1 MKLAVLSDIHGNLPA
16 LEVVLDDLAS
26 WGPDRI
32 IINGDVINRGP
43 DSLGCLQLI
52 EEQLNGCYILK
63 GNHEEF
69 VLECAQKPFTAG
81 NQRHELR
88 RFAHWTI
95 EQLGTRLQQVR
106 DWREELDL
114 TDPDG
119 GELHITHGTR
129 LGKRDGIGE
138 KTAPEMLPAK
148 LGDPKQLFIT
158 AHTHQPLVLG
168 YQGTLVVNTGS
179 VGSPFDRDPRAAYG
193 RFSFHGGRWN
203 AEIIRLAYDRARTER
218 AYEESGFLQEG
229 GPFAR
234 ILLTELRQSRG
245 HMAPWMRRY
254 EQAVLDGEITVERAV
269 TEYLNS
275 R

>member
-16 LEVVLDDLAS
+16 LEAVLDDVQR
-26 WGPDRI
+26 WNPDRV

-69 VLECAQKPFTAG
+69 VLECAQKPFIAG

-106 DWREELDL
+106 DWHEDLDL
-114 TDPDG
+114 IDPDG

-129 LGKRDGIGE
+129 LGKRDGIGQ
-138 KTAPEMLPAK
+138 KTAPEKLPAK

-158 AHTHQPLVLG
+158 AHTHQPLVLD
-168 YQGTLVVNTGS
+168 YEGTLVVNTGS

-193 RFSFHGGRWN
+193 RFTFHAGRWN

-218 AYEESGFLQEG
+218 AYEETGFLEGG

-234 ILLTELRQSRG
+234 ILLAELRQSRG

-254 EQAVLDGEITVERAV
+254 ERAVLDGEITVEKAV
-269 TEYLNS
+269 TDYLKS

>member
-1 MKLAVLSDIHGNLPA
+1 MKLAVISDIHGNLPA
-16 LEVVLDDLAS
+16 LEEVLDDLLS
-26 WGPDRI
+26 WGPDQV

-43 DSLGCLQLI
+43 DSVGCLQLI
-52 EEQLNGCYILK
+52 EQQLNGCHILK

-69 VLECAQKPFTAG
+69 ILECAEKSFTAG

-95 EQLGTRLQQVR
+95 EQLGDRLQQVR
-106 DWREELDL
+106 DWLEELDL

-129 LGKRDGIGE
+129 LGKRDGIGQ
-138 KTAPEMLPAK
+138 KTAAEKLPAK

-158 AHTHQPLVLG
+158 AHTHQPLVLD

-218 AYEESGFLQEG
+218 AYEESGFLQQG

-254 EQAVLDGEITVERAV
+254 EQAVLDGEISVEKAV
-269 TEYLNS
+269 SEYLKS